1 MESFSILGNHD
12 SGELYFLGIMF
23 PGNVTNMFGMSK
35 IFLGTR
41 DKLLKKTFPLQGNLG
56 FPPSPMGKY

>member
-23 PGNVTNMFGMSK
+23 PENVINMFGMSK

-41 DKLLKKTFPLQGNLG
+41 ELKTFPLNGNLG
-56 FPPSPMGKY
+56 FPPSPMEKY